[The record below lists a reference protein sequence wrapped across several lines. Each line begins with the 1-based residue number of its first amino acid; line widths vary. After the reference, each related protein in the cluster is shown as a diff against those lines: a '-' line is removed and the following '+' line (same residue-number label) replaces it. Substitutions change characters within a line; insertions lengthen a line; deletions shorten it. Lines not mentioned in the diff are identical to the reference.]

1 MAEKDEIKEPKSFQ
15 DEEPKNFRTLMATI
29 ENWQGGKNLSEE
41 QIARLKEILPGSAIS
56 LSAIKEILGK
66 KGSEDSEGQVKPEVQ
81 GGKSLSDA
89 DVVRKKRAGG
99 KKGGGKVYA
108 SQNKKYGGGVYPRK
122 TVGSDD

>member
-1 MAEKDEIKEPKSFQ
+1 MADIQSDADKNRTTMASLREKFSQLDGESKELVL
-15 DEEPKNFRTLMATI
+15 EEFRRLLGTGSTPTAASSLM
-29 ENWQGGKNLSEE
+29 QKMD
-41 QIARLKEILPGSAIS
+41 RLANT
-56 LSAIKEILGK
+56 
-66 KGSEDSEGQVKPEVQ
+66 QQ

-89 DVVRKKRAGG
+89 DVERAGG